1 MSDAPAD
8 IPPSA
13 PIEEG
18 RIRSG
23 KLAGMSMWHAIIVL
37 SWPVLIESFGAA
49 LVGMVDTTLSAG
61 ISRAAT
67 DAVGAAAYFGWI
79 IGLLGIA
86 LGIGATALISRAMGR
101 GRTAV
106 AGAAVG
112 QCVLLS
118 VTGGVLIGLA
128 IAAIAPWVASLMS
141 LSDEARE
148 AAIIYLRITAIGVP
162 ANTILAA
169 GIAACRGAGDS
180 VVPLIVMISVN
191 IINTIGSVVLS
202 GVDIATSKLG
212 PDGEVIRRVIWT
224 NPVELNWG
232 VAGIAWG
239 TTIGWSVGAIILL
252 VALAR
257 GVHGLKLRASRLKP
271 HWHTIQRLN
280 RVGIPNLIETFGMWF
295 GNFIAI
301 LMVGWMHNE
310 GYIGTHIVAA
320 RIEAFSYLPGF
331 AMGAAAATLAGQ
343 YLGAGSPRLARL
355 AVWRCLIIACVIMS
369 IGSVAFV
376 AIPSQITGLFTQQ
389 RIHLELTPKL
399 LLIAAIIQIPFAI
412 SIVVRGAMRG
422 AGDTKGVLRITW
434 LSTWG
439 IRLPLAWL
447 FCGVDIPLPGGGHI
461 PNPAPLQEWWG
472 VHPLV
477 GFWIGLCGEII
488 IRAMM
493 YMACFAQDGWLKAK
507 V

>member
-1 MSDAPAD
+1 
-8 IPPSA
+8 
-13 PIEEG
+13 
-18 RIRSG
+18 
-23 KLAGMSMWHAIIVL
+23 MWQAIIVL

-61 ISRAAT
+61 ISKAAT

-86 LGIGATALISRAMGR
+86 LGVGATALISRAMGR
-101 GRTAV
+101 GRTAI

-112 QCVLLS
+112 QCILLS
-118 VTGGVLIGLA
+118 VVGGIAVGLF

-141 LSDEARE
+141 LSPEARE
-148 AAIIYLRITAIGVP
+148 SAIVYLRITAIGVP

-180 VVPLIVMISVN
+180 IVPLIVMISVN
-191 IINTIGSVVLS
+191 VVNTIGSVLLS
-202 GVDIATSKLG
+202 GVDIATSKLN
-212 PDGEVIRRVIWT
+212 DAGEVVRRVIWT

-239 TTIGWSVGAIILL
+239 TTIGWSFGAIILI
-252 VALAR
+252 VALSR
-257 GVHGLKLRASRLKP
+257 GVHGLRLRAARLKP

-280 RVGIPNLIETFGMWF
+280 RIGIPNLIETFGMWF
-295 GNFIAI
+295 GNFLAI

-310 GYIGTHIVAA
+310 GFIGTHIVAA

-343 YLGAGSPRLARL
+343 YLGAGSPRMARL
-355 AVWRCLIIACVIMS
+355 AVWRCLLIACAIMTLGS
-369 IGSVAFV
+369 IVFIV
-376 AIPSQITGLFTQQ
+376 FPRQLTGLFTQQ
-389 RIHLELTPKL
+389 QIHLELTPRL
-399 LLIAAIIQIPFAI
+399 LFIAAFIQIPFAI

-447 FCGVDIPLPGGGHI
+447 FCGVDIPLPWGGHI
-461 PNPAPLQEWWG
+461 PNPAPLQKWWD

-477 GFWIGLCGEII
+477 GFWIGLCAEII
-488 IRAMM
+488 IRAAM
-493 YMACFAQDGWLKAK
+493 YMARFAHDGWLKAR